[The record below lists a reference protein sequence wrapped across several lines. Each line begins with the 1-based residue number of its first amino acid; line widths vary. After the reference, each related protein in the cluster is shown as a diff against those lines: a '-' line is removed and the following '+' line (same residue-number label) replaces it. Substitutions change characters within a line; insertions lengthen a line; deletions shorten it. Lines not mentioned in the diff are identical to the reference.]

1 MTVLDYLIEP
11 LRCYS
16 ISAVYLEYL
25 LCLSKAAYAA
35 EKECQRAVAVVA
47 VANCRSVGTS
57 IRSYL
62 PQLISFMNS
71 FSSPTSFG
79 SFVFYW

>member
-47 VANCRSVGTS
+47 VANCRSVGT
-57 IRSYL
+57 
-62 PQLISFMNS
+62 
-71 FSSPTSFG
+71 
-79 SFVFYW
+79 